1 MARQPSTNESLQPLD
16 VNETI
21 HNTLMLVETHLRHGR
36 IALTVE
42 LADDLPPVGG
52 VHGQL
57 EDVWLNLL
65 LNARDAVT
73 DRPDPRIGIASAYR
87 PETGSVEVRV
97 WDNGIGIEEAV
108 LAQIF
113 EPFFT
118 TKPTGEGTGLGL
130 HICQQ
135 IVEKCQGS
143 ISVQSTYNEGTE
155 FIVQLPVYHG

>member
-1 MARQPSTNESLQPLD
+1 
-16 VNETI
+16 
-21 HNTLMLVETHLRHGR
+21 
-36 IALTVE
+36 
-42 LADDLPPVGG
+42 
-52 VHGQL
+52 
-57 EDVWLNLL
+57 
-65 LNARDAVT
+65 VT

-97 WDNGIGIEEAV
+97 WDNGIGIEEAL